1 MQELFLVPA
10 ESTARSLVL
19 RTEDDQQFFL
29 VVTDELRSAL
39 VEQEPKHSYSPA
51 HALKDDEE
59 STTDSHVGLG
69 LSSVQTEDSGTA
81 SQSPIDSIT
90 PLQPMTPLAEIG
102 DTATAREVDPRLSA
116 PLKMTPREIQERI
129 RAGASVADI
138 AELNDVP
145 ASRIESYAHPVL
157 LERARLAD
165 LAKRAHPVRDDG
177 PAKLTLWE
185 ILATAFAARGLDLST
200 THWDTYRDGAGQWVV
215 TVNWTVGVSDN
226 VAEWSYHRHG
236 TSSATAVARN
246 SLAAD
251 LIDPDFVQPVRSLT
265 AVTSPIPVVRDED
278 LPEDFHEESERPP
291 APPAQETTGEDLVQ
305 HPPPQ
310 TKRRRKAVTPHW
322 EDVLLGVRT
331 STKRPR
337 K

>member
-39 VEQEPKHSYSPA
+39 VEQEPKHTYSPA
-51 HALKDDEE
+51 HARSDEAE
-59 STTDSHVGLG
+59 SPGDSTISHGK
-69 LSSVQTEDSGTA
+69 SST
-81 SQSPIDSIT
+81 SPEEGSTPHATIDSIA
-90 PLQPMTPLAEIG
+90 PLQPLTPMSEIG
-102 DTATAREVDPRLSA
+102 DSAAAREVDPRLSA

-185 ILATAFAARGLDLST
+185 ILATAFAARGLDLT
-200 THWDTYRDGAGQWVV
+200 TTQWDTYRDSAGQWVV
-215 TVNWTVGVSDN
+215 TVSWAVGVSEN
-226 VAEWSYHRHG
+226 IAEWSYHRHG

-278 LPEDFHEESERPP
+278 LPENFQEDSEQPTT
-291 APPAQETTGEDLVQ
+291 PPAQEAKGEDLVQ